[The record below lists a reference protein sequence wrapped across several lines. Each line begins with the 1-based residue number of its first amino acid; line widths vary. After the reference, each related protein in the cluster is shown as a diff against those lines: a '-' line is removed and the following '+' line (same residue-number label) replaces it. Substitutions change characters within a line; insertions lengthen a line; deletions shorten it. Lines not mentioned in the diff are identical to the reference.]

1 MINNVVLVGRLT
13 KDADLRYTS
22 NGTAVASFTV
32 AVNRSFKKD
41 NEEQKADFINCVAWR
56 KTAEAL
62 ANFTHKGSLIGLE
75 GQIQTRSYENKEGQR
90 VYVTEVNAREVKFLE
105 SKKTGVQDDLGSS
118 QTKILKVLIQIKT
131 TQGIKARTQVK
142 ILLSLKDSRLI
153 SRMMICHSDI

>member
-32 AVNRSFKKD
+32 AVNRYFKKD

-105 SKKTGVQDDLGSS
+105 SKKTGVQDDLGSPQTNTQSSNSNQNYARNQS
-118 QTKILKVLIQIKT
+118 QNASQDPFES
-131 TQGIKARTQVK
+131 QGQPI
-142 ILLSLKDSRLI
+142 DI
-153 SRMMICHSDI
+153 SDDDLPF